1 MRVTKHEEKN
11 CMSDTGNFNVR
22 LTGSKCVMAD
32 RESDLREEQA
42 WTSQQL
48 DATYA
53 RMNALWEQK
62 QQLESQIDSLNSDL
76 VNVMVSIQTLE
87 NDIAS
92 KEAEIEKTQAT
103 D

>member
-22 LTGSKCVMAD
+22 LTGSKRNALTA
-32 RESDLREEQA
+32 RSDLREEQA

-53 RMNALWEQK
+53 RMNALWRA
-62 QQLESQIDSLNSDL
+62 ESSSLRARSMPWIPNL

-87 NDIAS
+87 
-92 KEAEIEKTQAT
+92 K
-103 D
+103 